1 MNIGIDVRIL
11 ERPLSGIGRFLQWYL
26 WGFKQFVPQHN
37 FFLFSNTE
45 LMHDTYGFPLIC
57 KGGPLFQ
64 KKVMAPLWMNTVLP
78 SLLKQHNIDVF
89 FSPNHAM
96 SFKQLPDTKNVA
108 MIHDLFQKIRK
119 DFHPASYRYYLNF
132 IFPFIF
138 RNSDA
143 IIAISEHTKQDIITY
158 YKIPPEKIDVVY
170 HSIPDKFRPRVLT
183 PEERSLVKQATG
195 REKDFSLFVG
205 VIEPRKNITMLI
217 SVAKRLREAGFDH
230 PIVVAGKSGPN
241 GAPLKEAMDREPNII
256 HTDHIN
262 DTILPLLYNAAT
274 TLLFPTWYEGF
285 GLPALE
291 AMQSGLPVIT
301 SDSSSLP
308 EVVDNAGI
316 LIPPHDAEGFTR
328 AVMKLID
335 SESERARLAQLGM
348 KRAEMFTLEKS
359 MKSMISI
366 FEKAA
371 GKL

>member
-26 WGFKQFVPQHN
+26 WGFKTCVPQHN

-45 LMHDTYGFPLIC
+45 LLHDTYGFPLIS
-57 KGGPLFQ
+57 KGGTLFQ
-64 KKVMAPLWMNTVLP
+64 KKVMAPMWMNTVLP
-78 SLLKQHNIDVF
+78 SLLKQHKIDVF

-96 SFKQLPDTKNVA
+96 SFQKLPGTKNVA

-132 IFPFIF
+132 ILPFIF

-143 IIAISEHTKQDIITY
+143 IIAISEHTKQDIIKY
-158 YKIPPEKIDVVY
+158 YNIPAEKIDVVY
-170 HSIPDKFRPRVLT
+170 HSVPDKFRPRILT
-183 PEERSLVKQATG
+183 PEEKALVKKATG

-205 VIEPRKNITMLI
+205 VIEPRKNISMLI
-217 SVAKRLREAGFDH
+217 SVAKRLREAGIDH
-230 PIVVAGKSGPN
+230 PIVVAGKPGPH
-241 GAPLKEAMDREPNII
+241 GAPLKDAMDQEPNII

-262 DTILPLLYNAAT
+262 DTILPLLYNSAT
-274 TLLFPTWYEGF
+274 SLLFPTWYEGF

-308 EVVDNAGI
+308 EVVDHAGI
-316 LIPPHDAEGFTR
+316 LIPPHDAEGFTN
-328 AVMKLID
+328 AVRTLI
-335 SESERARLAQLGM
+335 ESEAERKRLAQLGLE
-348 KRAEMFTLEKS
+348 RAKHFTLEKS
-359 MKSMISI
+359 MSSMISI

-371 GKL
+371 GKA